1 MSDWTTKE
9 NCLQVIQRGYENAY
23 YNTNS
28 VIAPAYDEAL
38 IKYDNNLDH
47 AAIFYLLHAL
57 YWSIDLFN
65 ELLQAH
71 DTVLDKYALPYYL
84 QEYTG
89 ITAKAICEAWAK
101 NEFEDR
107 ALTIAFI
114 DRQRQLLW
122 DEPFYIAWAAKPESE
137 SK

>member
-9 NCLQVIQRGYENAY
+9 KCLQVIQDGYENAY
-23 YNTNS
+23 YNNTAILMSAHTDGDNAWS
-28 VIAPAYDEAL
+28 VG
-38 IKYDNNLDH
+38 NDH
-47 AAIFYLLHAL
+47 AAIFHLLHAL

-71 DTVLDKYALPYYL
+71 DTVMDRYALPYYL

-89 ITAKAICEAWAK
+89 VTAKAICEAWAK

-122 DEPFYIAWAAKPESE
+122 DEPFYIAWAARPESE